1 MISDEGYVVSIWK
14 DPDWT
19 SNDIIRFLKP
29 QVKPL
34 KIGHAGTLDP
44 FASGILIVCI
54 GKMTKKVSFFMNEE
68 KEYLVKIKFGKRTD
82 TLDRT
87 GKVTKKKKYIQY
99 SDDKLLK
106 VLNSYIGDIDQ
117 IPPMYS
123 ALKKD
128 GKRLYE
134 LARNGISIDRKPRK
148 ITIKNIDLIQNG
160 NDFIIINV
168 VCGKGTYIRSLARD
182 LAQDLNTEGY
192 VEELTR
198 TRIGEYDKISSINVK
213 EFKGWLQSK
222 QHSMN

>member
-54 GKMTKKVSFFMNEE
+54 GKMTKKVSFFMSEE

-117 IPPMYS
+117 IPPMFS

>member
-1 MISDEGYVVSIWK
+1 M
-14 DPDWT
+14 
-19 SNDIIRFLKP
+19 
-29 QVKPL
+29 
-34 KIGHAGTLDP
+34 
-44 FASGILIVCI
+44 
-54 GKMTKKVSFFMNEE
+54 
-68 KEYLVKIKFGKRTD
+68 
-82 TLDRT
+82 
-87 GKVTKKKKYIQY
+87 
-99 SDDKLLK
+99 LK

>member
-1 MISDEGYVVSIWK
+1 MISNEGYVVSIWK

-54 GKMTKKVSFFMNEE
+54 GKMTKKVSFFMDEE

-82 TLDRT
+82 TLDKT
-87 GKVTKKKKYIQY
+87 GKITKKKKYTQY
-99 SDDKLLK
+99 SDDALLK

-134 LARNGISIDRKPRK
+134 LARKGINVERNPRT
-148 ITIKNIDLIQNG
+148 IRIKNIDLIQNG
-160 NDFIIINV
+160 NDFIVINV
-168 VCGKGTYIRSLARD
+168 LCGKGTYIRSLARD

-213 EFKGWLQSK
+213 EFKDWLQSK
-222 QHSMN
+222 QHSMS

>member
-106 VLNSYIGDIDQ
+106 VLNSYIGNIDQ

>member
-1 MISDEGYVVSIWK
+1 MISKEGYVVSIWK

-54 GKMTKKVSFFMNEE
+54 GKMTKKVSFFMDEE

-82 TLDRT
+82 TLDKT
-87 GKVTKKKKYIQY
+87 GKVTKKKKYIQC
-99 SDDKLLK
+99 SNDKLSK
-106 VLNSYIGDIDQ
+106 VLNSYIGYIDQ

-134 LARNGISIDRKPRK
+134 LARKGISIERNPRK
-148 ITIKNIDLIQNG
+148 IRIKNIDLIQNG
-160 NDFIIINV
+160 NDFVIINV
-168 VCGKGTYIRSLARD
+168 LCGKGTYIRSLARD

-198 TRIGEYDKISSINVK
+198 TRIGKYDKTSSINVK
-213 EFKGWLQSK
+213 EFKDWLQSK

>member
-1 MISDEGYVVSIWK
+1 MISNDGYIVSIWK

-44 FASGILIVCI
+44 FASGILIVCV
-54 GKMTKKVSFFMNEE
+54 GKMTKKVSFFMDEE

-82 TLDRT
+82 TLDCT
-87 GKVTKKKKYIQY
+87 GKVTKEKKYNQ
-99 SDDKLLK
+99 STDENLLK
-106 VLNSYIGDIDQ
+106 VFDSYLGEINQ
-117 IPPMYS
+117 IPPMFS

-134 LARNGISIDRKPRK
+134 LARKGITVDRKPRK
-148 ITIKNIDLIQNG
+148 INIKNIDLMENG
-160 NDFIIINV
+160 KDFIIINV
-168 VCGKGTYIRSLARD
+168 TCGKGTYIRSLARD

-198 TRIGEYDKISSINVK
+198 TRIGEYDKSSSINVK
-213 EFKGWLQSK
+213 EFKDWLQSK
-222 QHSMN
+222 QHLTN